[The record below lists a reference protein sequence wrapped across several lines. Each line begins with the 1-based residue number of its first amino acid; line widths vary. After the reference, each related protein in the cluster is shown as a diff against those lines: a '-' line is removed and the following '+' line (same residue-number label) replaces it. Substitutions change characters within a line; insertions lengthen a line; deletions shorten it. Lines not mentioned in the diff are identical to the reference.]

1 MRDYDY
7 VTDGTPMV
15 DESPAH
21 TLLNKLAAM
30 ERETAEWF
38 WETQAEIF
46 IPEARAEVLAENVRI
61 TRDGFLDV
69 CTRKAVWGFVNCF
82 TPGVCSMH

>member
-1 MRDYDY
+1 MRKYDY

-21 TLLNKLAAM
+21 TLSNKLAAM

-38 WETQAEIF
+38 WKTQAEIF